1 MALDFYRVVEGYN
14 KPFFKVVSA
23 SLARNAELT
32 INAPSGPGRVYRIII
47 LIQDTHVLNAPNNS
61 ITLTI
66 DGSQIMSHL
75 LEWFAGGY
83 EDNNLVSPWTA
94 RDNTSSFSHFYV
106 LHKFDYMS
114 SLSITLKN
122 TYSPDPTY
130 FAIAI
135 WGETGY

>member
-1 MALDFYRVVEGYN
+1 MGQDFFRVVEGYN
-14 KPFFKVVSA
+14 KPFLKMAAA
-23 SLARNAELT
+23 SLARNAKLT

-47 LIQDTHVLNAPNNS
+47 LIWDTHLTNAPNNS

-66 DGSQIMSHL
+66 DGSQIMSNYL
-75 LEWFAGGY
+75 WWFAGGY
-83 EDNNLVSPWTA
+83 GDDNLVSPWTA
-94 RDNTSSFSHFYV
+94 RDNTSSISFFYV

-122 TYSPDPTY
+122 TYSPDSTY
-130 FAIAI
+130 FAILI